1 MSVLVMSMVFKRYPV
16 GGNEMTLALALAD
29 HCNDDGENIFPTV
42 SAMAEKTRQSVR
54 SVQRILG
61 KMLADGWLI
70 LEGKRDSSRTS
81 PNQYR
86 INPAWLNGV
95 EYDHLNAEN
104 RGDNLA
110 PHDDTGVTVEA
121 LRGDTAVTT
130 LTISETSYGVSKETP
145 ARSKPEAP
153 PEQPSG
159 VGFDA
164 ERGLFFNL
172 PESVMAAW
180 DTAYPEIVVDDEIT
194 KAEQWYLANPR
205 KRKTNHLRFLVN
217 WLARANTT
225 AQDRKARKP
234 MFPSKSTQQVRH

>member
-42 SAMAEKTRQSVR
+42 AAMAEKTRQSVR

-70 LEGKRDSSRTS
+70 LEGKRDASHAA

-95 EYDHLNAEN
+95 EYAVLAPEK

-110 PHDDTGVTVEA
+110 PQYKRGMTDEA
-121 LRGDTAVTT
+121 ERGDTAVTT
-130 LTISETSYGVSKETP
+130 ITISKPSYGVTNVTP

-153 PEQPSG
+153 PDNPVG
-159 VGFDA
+159 VGFNA
-164 ERGLFFNL
+164 ELGMFNNI
-172 PESVMAAW
+172 PESVMDAW
-180 DTAYPEIVVDDEIT
+180 DTAYPEITVDDEIA
-194 KAEQWYLANPR
+194 KAEQWYIANPR
-205 KRKTNHLRFLVN
+205 KRKSNHMRFLVN
-217 WLARANTT
+217 WLARANST
-225 AQDRKARKP
+225 ALDRRARKP
-234 MFPSKSTQQVRH
+234 FAKQVPQVRH